1 MAAIDAL
8 FREVI
13 DQKGSDLHLEQGQRP
28 KIRVHGSLREIAE
41 SQVLNEKTIT
51 ELLSE
56 IVTVSAWQRFA
67 SKGDLDFAY
76 ELKTEGLSA
85 RFRCNFYRHIHG
97 AGAVF
102 RLIPSDIVPLDRL
115 DMSETLASFV
125 NLRSGLVLVT
135 GPTGSGKSTT
145 MAAILDHINRTR
157 CRKIIT
163 IEQPVEFVHKNQRSI
178 ITHREVEE
186 DTETFASGLRGALKS
201 DVDVVLVGEM
211 RDAETIML
219 ALTAAERGILVF
231 GTLHTNSAAKT
242 IDRIMDVFPMAHKN
256 QVRTILANTLQA
268 VVSQQLL
275 KSADGSRR
283 WVAYEIMLRTKALG
297 PIIMDGDSTKLTTE
311 IQTSRTRGAILMDDC
326 LAMLVRDGRVKAED
340 AFMKALDKSGFLKKA
355 HVAKH
360 NLESF
365 NENP

>member
-1 MAAIDAL
+1 MAGIDGY

-13 DQKGSDLHLEQGQRP
+13 VQKGSDLHLEQGQKP
-28 KIRVHGSLREIAE
+28 KIRVNGSLREVAS
-41 SQVLNEKTIT
+41 SQILNEEDIT

-56 IVTVSAWQRFA
+56 IVSMPAWHRFTN
-67 SKGDLDFAY
+67 KGDLDFAY
-76 ELKTEGLSA
+76 ELNAEGLQA

-97 AGAVF
+97 VGAVF
-102 RLIPSDIVPLDRL
+102 RLIPSNIVPLGEL
-115 DMSETLASFV
+115 DMPEALAGFGD
-125 NLRSGLVLVT
+125 LRSGLVLVT

-145 MAAILDHINRTR
+145 MAAIIDHINHNR

-178 ITHREVEE
+178 VTHREVGE
-186 DTETFASGLRGALKS
+186 DTESFASGLRGALKS

-242 IDRIMDVFPMAHKN
+242 IDRIFDVFPMAQKN

-268 VVSQQLL
+268 VVAQQLL
-275 KSADGSRR
+275 KSADGTRR
-283 WVAYEIMLRTKALG
+283 WVAYEIMVRTKALG
-297 PIIMDGDSTKLTTE
+297 PIIMDGDASKLTTE
-311 IQTSRTRGAILMDDC
+311 IQTSREKGAILMDDC
-326 LAMLVRDGRVKAED
+326 LTMLVRDGRVKAED
-340 AFMKALDKSGFLKKA
+340 AFMKALDKNAFLKKA
-355 HVAKH
+355 QMMGHL
-360 NLESF
+360 LERH
-365 NENP
+365 